1 MIIKN
6 FSYMF
11 RIQFP
16 TKCTF
21 WIFLFLE
28 FMEWHR
34 FGNLSIE
41 RPSYYYQLLLLL
53 LLLLLLRTKYA
64 ASQEGLMLRA
74 SRLNFWAVGGT
85 LKV

>member
-1 MIIKN
+1 
-6 FSYMF
+6 
-11 RIQFP
+11 
-16 TKCTF
+16 
-21 WIFLFLE
+21 
-28 FMEWHR
+28 MEWHR

-85 LKV
+85 LKVWCCCCCYYCYYYNLGLV